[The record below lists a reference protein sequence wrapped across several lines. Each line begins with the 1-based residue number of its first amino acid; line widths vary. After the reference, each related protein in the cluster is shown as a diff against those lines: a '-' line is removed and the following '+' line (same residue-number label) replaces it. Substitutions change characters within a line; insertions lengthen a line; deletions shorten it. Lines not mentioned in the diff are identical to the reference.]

1 MELHEISTH
10 VAIATSSGWEV
21 HDAKLTSLS
30 DAGATTEV
38 HFDLPD
44 QCIDQAVILEVN
56 LHGDSIVAMCEH
68 LPPERTEP
76 GTLYLQFTNPEVV
89 HVGSFGELIDLQP

>member
-1 MELHEISTH
+1 VELREIPTL
-10 VAIATSSGWEV
+10 VAIATHLGWEI
-21 HDAKLTSLS
+21 HDAKLTGLS

-44 QCIDQAVILEVN
+44 RCVENALILEVN
-56 LHGDSIVAMCEH
+56 LDGESIVAMCEH

-76 GTLYLQFTNPEVV
+76 GTLYLQFTNPDVV
-89 HVGSFGELIDLQP
+89 HIGPLGELIDRQP